1 MPKINKLKPGCL
13 LAVLI
18 FLPCLILL
26 LGWLSAR
33 TPK

>member
-1 MPKINKLKPGCL
+1 MPPKLRPGCL
-13 LAVLI
+13 LAILI

-33 TPK
+33 